1 MSIWRYRLA
10 VLLTIAA
17 VVLGG
22 IGVVYANR
30 PHDDDLAAMP
40 TQTVAPPTGPVT
52 LEEAYG
58 SALSRARQWSA
69 TPVLVFASLQTDWPL
84 DADAAASSAMP
95 PGGWGRFGFLDGT
108 GERDTL
114 LSVIV
119 QRYTNQVDKID
130 EQPWDGTP
138 GATLPVAQTQV
149 TSDAAFAMAEQ
160 IIGQRFRTQCPTAR
174 HQTYVTLIAG
184 SPAAAT
190 ATPASDVVRSGTP
203 MTGTPAPAATASG
216 TPATGGTPIA
226 EATPIAGSSAFG
238 WLVTYRDDGSPGIN
252 AISLTIDAA
261 TGAVVELQDN
271 SVPCN
276 AD

>member
-30 PHDDDLAAMP
+30 PHDGDLAAMP
-40 TQTVAPPTGPVT
+40 TQTVAPPAGPVT
-52 LEEAYG
+52 LEDAYV
-58 SALSRARQWSA
+58 SALGRVRQWSA
-69 TPVLVFASLQTDWPL
+69 SPVLIFASLQTDWPL

-108 GERDTL
+108 GERHTL

-119 QRYTNQVDKID
+119 QRYTNQVDKTD

-149 TSDAAFAMAEQ
+149 ASGAAFATAEQ

-174 HQTYVTLIAG
+174 HQTYVTLIAE
-184 SPAAAT
+184 SPAAAM
-190 ATPASDVVRSGTP
+190 ATPAQAAVTSGTP
-203 MTGTPAPAATASG
+203 MAGTPAPAAMA
-216 TPATGGTPIA
+216 GGTPIT
-226 EATPIAGSSAFG
+226 EATPIAGSSTFG
-238 WLVTYRDDGSPGIN
+238 WLVTYRDDGSPGTN
-252 AISLTIDAA
+252 AIAVTIDAA
-261 TGAVVELQDN
+261 TGAVVALQDN
-271 SVPCN
+271 SVPCS
-276 AD
+276 AS